1 MAMAAAIMAGCAS
14 MPKVDNSVA
23 KSFDLDRY
31 LGDWHEIARLDHW
44 FERGVDEAKANYSL
58 RADGKVAVLNS
69 GVKDGSPK
77 VAKGVGKTT
86 GTPGLLRVTFFWP
99 FYADYRVLAIDD
111 DYSVAL
117 VGSGGSDYL
126 WILSRSPSL
135 DAKQKEALLSEASR
149 RGYDTSKLIWVR
161 QSE

>member
-1 MAMAAAIMAGCAS
+1 MAMAVAIMAGCAS

-31 LGDWHEIARLDHW
+31 LGDWHEIARFDHW
-44 FERGVDEAKANYSL
+44 FERGVEEAKANYSL

-86 GTPGLLRVTFFWP
+86 ATPGLLRVTFFWP

-117 VGSGGSDYL
+117 VGSGGPDYL

-161 QSE
+161 QGE